1 MSIVPQDTVPAP
13 AAATESDSSRAP
25 LLEVRNLVKYFAVKE
40 VQGMRM
46 THGTVKAVDDISFIL
61 REGDTLGL
69 VGESGCGK
77 STTSRLITCL
87 DKPTSGSILFRGQE
101 ISSLREKK
109 LRPLRRDIQMI
120 FQDPYSSL
128 NPRQTVGAILNT
140 PLRVH
145 GLAKGK
151 EKARIQELLELVGL
165 NPEHINRY
173 PSEFSGGQRQRIGIA
188 RALAVEPKLIIADE
202 PVSALDVSI
211 QAQVMNLL
219 AKLRKELD
227 LSFIFIA
234 HDLGVIRHFCDDV
247 AVMYLGK
254 IVEQGNKAQIYGAPE
269 HPYTQALLSAAPDI
283 NVVRGVP
290 PKERIRLVGDVPSP
304 INPPSG
310 CRFRTRCWKAQDICS
325 QQEPPL
331 ELKSTA
337 RDLLADPHTVACHF
351 PEVNTDLVAEV
362 LV

>member
-1 MSIVPQDTVPAP
+1 MSIVPQDTVSAP
-13 AAATESDSSRAP
+13 AATAGSDSSRAP

-40 VQGMRM
+40 VQGLRM

-87 DKPTSGSILFRGQE
+87 DKPTSGSILYRGQE
-101 ISSLREKK
+101 ISSLREKD
-109 LRPLRRDIQMI
+109 LRPLRREIQMI

-128 NPRQTVGAILNT
+128 NPRQTVGAILRT
-140 PLRVH
+140 PLKVH

-202 PVSALDVSI
+202 PG
-211 QAQVMNLL
+211 
-219 AKLRKELD
+219 LR
-227 LSFIFIA
+227 
-234 HDLGVIRHFCDDV
+234 
-247 AVMYLGK
+247 
-254 IVEQGNKAQIYGAPE
+254 P
-269 HPYTQALLSAAPDI
+269 
-283 NVVRGVP
+283 
-290 PKERIRLVGDVPSP
+290 
-304 INPPSG
+304 
-310 CRFRTRCWKAQDICS
+310 
-325 QQEPPL
+325 
-331 ELKSTA
+331 
-337 RDLLADPHTVACHF
+337 
-351 PEVNTDLVAEV
+351 
-362 LV
+362 